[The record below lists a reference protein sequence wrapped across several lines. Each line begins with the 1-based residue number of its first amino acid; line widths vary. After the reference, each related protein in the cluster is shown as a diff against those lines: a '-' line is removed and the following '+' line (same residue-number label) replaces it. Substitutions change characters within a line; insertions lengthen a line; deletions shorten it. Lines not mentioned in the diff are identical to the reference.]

1 MRGIGRKFAAIAA
14 LLAMLLPG
22 LSTLAETLSASELPA
37 CCNTAYCPLHHRQ
50 SRDLQ
55 RDKHICDSMG
65 IPGQHDCSMRA
76 CDAPQ
81 APAVTSPAFVL
92 VAPVSLSAPAAAES
106 ASVTSALFA
115 PFVFAVP
122 ITPPPRVFAI

>member
-1 MRGIGRKFAAIAA
+1 MRGIGRKFAAIAG

-22 LSTLAETLSASELPA
+22 VSTLAEALSAADLPA
-37 CCNTAYCPLHHRQ
+37 CCNTAYCPVHHRQ

-55 RDKHICDSMG
+55 KDKHNCDSMG

-81 APAVTSPAFVL
+81 APAIGSPSFVL
-92 VAPVSLSAPAAAES
+92 VVPVTLGIPTVAEGAPAT
-106 ASVTSALFA
+106 VVLFA
-115 PFVFAVP
+115 PFVFAAP
-122 ITPPPRVFAI
+122 ITPPPRGSLS